1 MLLIDGT
8 ELLDGGAIGIDD
20 DERWLARNL
29 EVGEHIAWI
38 IADLHERERVLV
50 DEALERCFV
59 P

>member
-38 IADLHERERVLV
+38 IADLRKRKRVLV